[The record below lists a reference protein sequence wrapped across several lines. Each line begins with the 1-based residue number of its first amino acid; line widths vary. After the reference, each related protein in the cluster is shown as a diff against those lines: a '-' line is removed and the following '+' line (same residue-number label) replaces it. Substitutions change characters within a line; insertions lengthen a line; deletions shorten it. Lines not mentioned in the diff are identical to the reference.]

1 MSSYADADADA
12 NANADHGNIF
22 FSYTPKTVGVGF
34 GDHPSHFMIILF
46 LLVGRSPTKKPM
58 KIGKKI
64 KIEKIFGYLVGRSVG
79 RSVGG
84 QFGPL
89 FFFILFLLVGWSP
102 MERKK
107 RREKIKKNRKIC
119 GRSFGRRSAVFGE
132 GGRKAKR

>member
-1 MSSYADADADA
+1 MPMPTPTPTPTMATF
-12 NANADHGNIF
+12 F
-22 FSYTPKTVGVGF
+22 FSYTPKTVGVGV

-79 RSVGG
+79 G

-102 MERKK
+102 MERKR
-107 RREKIKKNRKIC
+107 RREKTKKEIEKYLVSR
-119 GRSFGRRSAVFGE
+119 
-132 GGRKAKR
+132 